1 MIAPTGRIVAAMSG
15 GVDSSVAA
23 ALLLEQG
30 FEVIGVTLRMQ
41 EACEGTAGD
50 EACCGADS
58 VAQAR
63 AAADHLGIAHK
74 VLDCREPFEKSVL
87 LRSWQEY
94 RRGRTP
100 NPCVMCNREIKFGVL
115 LDYAQTLGAQ
125 KIATGHY
132 ARLGVAKNDRGF
144 ILRGVDHRKDQ
155 SYFLFAVDSGNLSKV
170 LFPLGRYLKE
180 EVRAMARRIGLGNAD
195 RVESQDS
202 CFATKQTGFA
212 ETLRQRF
219 AQGAAPG
226 PILDETGRKLGVHE
240 GIHLFTI
247 GQRRGI
253 GVSLGVPVWVKSIDP
268 QSCAVSL
275 TTAKENLAAR
285 ALMATGVVWQ
295 SLVPRSR
302 PLRCSVQVRY
312 NQAPVPAIVELIEP
326 GRVLVN
332 FERFVTAVCP
342 GQAAVFYSGPRLL
355 GGAWID
361 QSFSRPVTI
370 SEVAGEIIE

>member
-1 MIAPTGRIVAAMSG
+1 MSG

-23 ALLLEQG
+23 ALLLDQG
-30 FEVIGVTLRMQ
+30 YEVIGVTLRMQ
-41 EACEGTAGD
+41 ACDETGGD
-50 EACCGADS
+50 DDCCGADS
-58 VAQAR
+58 LAQAR
-63 AAADHLGIAHK
+63 AAADHLGIVHK

-94 RRGRTP
+94 RQGRTP
-100 NPCVMCNREIKFGVL
+100 NPCVMCNRDIKFGVL
-115 LDYAQTLGAQ
+115 LDYAKTLGAQ

-132 ARLGVAKNDRGF
+132 ARLGGAKEGCGF
-144 ILRGVDHRKDQ
+144 IIRGADLRKDQ
-155 SYFLFAVDSGNLSKV
+155 SYFLFAVDSGTLSKV

-180 EVRAMARRIGLGNAD
+180 EVRALARRLGLANAD
-195 RVESQDS
+195 RVESQDA

-212 ETLRQRF
+212 EALRQRF
-219 AQGAAPG
+219 AQGATPG
-226 PILDETGRKLGVHE
+226 PILDETGRKVGDHE

-253 GVSLGVPVWVKSIDP
+253 GVTLGVPVWVKSIDP
-268 QSCAVSL
+268 KNCLLTL
-275 TTAKENLAAR
+275 TTAKEKLAAR
-285 ALMATGVVWQ
+285 ALMASGVVWQ
-295 SLVPRSR
+295 ALVPRSV

-312 NQAPVPAIVELIEP
+312 NQAPVPAIVELLEP

-355 GGAWID
+355 GGGWID
-361 QSFSRPVTI
+361 RSFSGPVKI
-370 SEVAGEIIE
+370 SEVAGEIIS

>member
-1 MIAPTGRIVAAMSG
+1 MSG
-15 GVDSSVAA
+15 GVDSSVAV

-30 FEVIGVTLRMQ
+30 YDVIGVTLRMQ
-41 EACEGTAGD
+41 PCDETAGD
-50 EACCGADS
+50 EACCGEDS

-74 VLDCREPFEKSVL
+74 VLDCAEPFQKCVL
-87 LRSWQEY
+87 LKSWQEY

-100 NPCVMCNREIKFGVL
+100 NPCAMCNRDIKFGVL
-115 LDYAQTLGAQ
+115 RDYAKTLGAQ

-132 ARLGVAKNDRGF
+132 ARLGAGKHDRGF
-144 ILRGVDHRKDQ
+144 ILRGADPRKDQ
-155 SYFLFAVDSGNLSKV
+155 SYFLFAVDSGTLANV

-180 EVRAMARRIGLGNAD
+180 EVRALARRIGLGNAE

-219 AQGAAPG
+219 SQGAAPG
-226 PILDETGRKLGVHE
+226 SILDETGRKLGDHQ

-253 GVSLGVPVWVKSIDP
+253 GVTVGVPVWVKSIDP
-268 QSCAVSL
+268 QSCAVCL
-275 TTAKENLAAR
+275 TTEKEKLGAR

-295 SLVPRSR
+295 ALVPRSR

-312 NQAPVPAIVELIEP
+312 NQEPVPAVVELLEP

-332 FERFVTAVCP
+332 FERCVNAVCP

-355 GGAWID
+355 GGGWID
-361 QSFSRPVTI
+361 RSFTRAVTS
-370 SEVAGEIIE
+370 SEVAGEITA